1 MAGLDAEMSGEISG
15 KQLSRKLKARR
26 IRTQIL
32 ELNVTGGPVADSK
45 RILSA
50 ASDFFRANF
59 GADRRT
65 DFSDWSP
72 IPERYLGSVEAGGLE
87 ADWTEEEVKAAFKD
101 MAKNKSQGLD
111 RLPKE
116 LFENNWDLLG
126 GSFMSLVKDFTATA
140 KLPAETKGAVTIL
153 LHKKGDKNQL
163 GNYHPITLLN
173 FTYKILAKVL
183 ADRLKKVLH
192 NVISPEQYGFI
203 PGRKLTD
210 AVALVADI
218 IDAAKNG
225 NKDWHLLLV
234 DFQKAFDSVSRSF
247 IFQVLRKMSLPDRFV
262 GWIEGLHAQTTTR
275 MLINGWLGG
284 GIDVESGV
292 RQGCPLAPYL
302 FLCAVEPLVQEVER
316 KQLGLCDTASG
327 KRLSYLGYADDT
339 TLILEG
345 KQQIKEAE
353 EVLEEF
359 ERKSGLATNK
369 EKSVVLPLGA
379 NLGMPS
385 EGSFKWD
392 GPKDAERLLG
402 MWVTPDGSC
411 LPTWEKTLGGVT
423 RKLTGWWQKYLTEK
437 ARTAVSNCYISP
449 MIAFQAQV
457 YPPPEEIWAETERL
471 LHNFVSGNKATPAK
485 DFVLWSKELLYTPRK
500 GGGLGVQD
508 PNVLLACLSARRVG
522 LLMTET
528 DELKRELMLKAADL
542 PLGLDTFTSHDKLLK
557 NWEGRSQRW
566 KQTCEAFMKSPLSER
581 TVPLTREAVGQER
594 LVFNR
599 KILVGVVAP
608 VGGQKHAKA
617 LWETRL
623 GDLVK
628 QLPDG
633 SWAKKSMEELTEELG
648 DKGPARL
655 ALKALEM
662 APTEWKETL
671 LTPGECSAGS
681 VPTAAQKLPQVPLF
695 EDGKVIPL
703 AKMKS
708 FWKGEKLQ
716 SHRRLKWAEPHSV
729 RSGGPVVPEGGIQL
743 SLPGS
748 DIDCH
753 LVTSALVGAM

>member
-1 MAGLDAEMSGEISG
+1 MKRGWNAELSAHVLLTAKFQVLNPIYIAKVLYCRLQISFSLDDDAECVRSKEVVYQRLNGSLVKLHWLFTDNKEFLREKALYPQAIEVVLKDVSATIEIDLLIERFVTYNLANRKRPAFLRASCFHRVLHPVTGADTDVVKGLVQEVLGNPSCDRRKALLDEKEGQLKEYQATRRDRRHLMAGLDAEMSGEISG
-15 KQLSRKLKARR
+15 KQLSRQLKARR
-26 IRTQIL
+26 SRTQIL
-32 ELNVTGGPVADSK
+32 ELNVAGGPVADSK
-45 RILSA
+45 RFLSA
-50 ASDFFRANF
+50 ASDFFRAIF

-72 IPERYLGSVEAGGLE
+72 IPERYLGRAEAGGLE
-87 ADWTEEEVKAAFKD
+87 ADRTEEEVKAAFKD
-101 MAKNKSQGLD
+101 MAKNKSPGLD
-111 RLPKE
+111 GLPKE

-153 LHKKGDKNQL
+153 MHKKGEKNQL
-163 GNYHPITLLN
+163 GNYRPITLLN
-173 FTYKILAKVL
+173 FTFKIQAKVL

-192 NVISPEQYGFI
+192 KVISPEQYDFI

-247 IFQVLRKMSLPDRFV
+247 IFQVLRKMGLPVRFV
-262 GWIEGLHAQTTTR
+262 GWVEGLHAQTTTR
-275 MLINGWLGG
+275 MLINGWLGE
-284 GIDVESGV
+284 GIGVESGV

-359 ERKSGLATNK
+359 EKKSGLATNK
-369 EKSVVLPLGA
+369 EKSVVLSLGA

-385 EGSFKWD
+385 EGSFKWA

-402 MWVTPDGSC
+402 VWVTPDGSC

-423 RKLTGWWQKYLTEK
+423 KKLTGWRQKYLTEK
-437 ARTAVSNCYISP
+437 ARTTVSNCYISP
-449 MIAFQAQV
+449 MIAFQALV
-457 YPPPEEIWAETERL
+457 YPPPKEIWAETERL
-471 LHNFVSGNKATPAK
+471 LYNFVSGNKATPAK

-508 PNVLLACLSARRVG
+508 PNVLLECLSARRVG
-522 LLMTET
+522 LLMTEA

-542 PLGLDTFTSHDKLLK
+542 PLGLDTFISHDKLLK
-557 NWEGRSQRW
+557 NWEGRSQSW
-566 KQTCEAFMKSPLSER
+566 KQTCEAFMKSPL
-581 TVPLTREAVGQER
+581 
-594 LVFNR
+594 
-599 KILVGVVAP
+599 
-608 VGGQKHAKA
+608 
-617 LWETRL
+617 
-623 GDLVK
+623 
-628 QLPDG
+628 
-633 SWAKKSMEELTEELG
+633 
-648 DKGPARL
+648 
-655 ALKALEM
+655 
-662 APTEWKETL
+662 
-671 LTPGECSAGS
+671 
-681 VPTAAQKLPQVPLF
+681 
-695 EDGKVIPL
+695 
-703 AKMKS
+703 
-708 FWKGEKLQ
+708 
-716 SHRRLKWAEPHSV
+716 
-729 RSGGPVVPEGGIQL
+729 
-743 SLPGS
+743 
-748 DIDCH
+748 
-753 LVTSALVGAM
+753 